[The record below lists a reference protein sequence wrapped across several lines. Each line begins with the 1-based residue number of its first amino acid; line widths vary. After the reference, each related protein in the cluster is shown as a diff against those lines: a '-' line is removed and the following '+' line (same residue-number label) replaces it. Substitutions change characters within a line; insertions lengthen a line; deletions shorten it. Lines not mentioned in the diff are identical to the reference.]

1 MMKLLK
7 YDWKRNSNVI
17 LGLMTV
23 LLISETLFTS
33 IGYTRGWELWLLVL
47 LSMLAYGIVSTILLV
62 IICRTFDQNIKLYN
76 RRLLPI
82 RSIWTIV
89 SSLIQAW
96 ISTVIVMILVIIH
109 LWIFW
114 NIGSLGKIINLP
126 RLITSDYVL
135 MALGGGWKYTF
146 VMITIFFSIVVA
158 RAIRKQWG
166 LWFSIVLF
174 FIIQNVIQWMEYKI
188 FTSDSGWVGQ
198 TFSIRIEEG
207 GTGTPITNETFQIP
221 WGPFIFEILLAG
233 VLIYAMVKLID
244 RKVEV

>member
-1 MMKLLK
+1 MMRLLK

-17 LGLMTV
+17 LGLITV
-23 LLISETLFTS
+23 LLISEILFTS
-33 IGYTRGWELWLLVL
+33 IGYIRGWEFWLIMP
-47 LSMLAYGIVSTILLV
+47 LSMVAYGVVSTILLV
-62 IICRTFDQNIKLYN
+62 IVCRTFGQNIKLYN
-76 RRLLPI
+76 RRLLPVH
-82 RSIWTIV
+82 SIWTIV

-96 ISTVIVMILVIIH
+96 ISTVVVMILVIIH

-114 NIGSLGKIINLP
+114 NMGSIGKILDLP
-126 RLITSDYVL
+126 SLVTSDYVL

-146 VMITIFFSIVVA
+146 VMVTIFFSIVA
-158 RAIRKQWG
+158 ALAIRKQWG
-166 LWFSIVLF
+166 LWFGILLF
-174 FIIQNVIQWMEYKI
+174 FVIQNVIQWVEYKI
-188 FTSDSGWVGQ
+188 FTSDSAWVGQ

-207 GTGTPITNETFQIP
+207 GSATPITNETFQIP